1 MFFKSELQRT
11 LDNADALDDSN
22 KSIVLE
28 YVSEQIDELI
38 HQEQFYDYDSLRS
51 AKLSEAKTN
60 RQNSISSDEERDV
73 NWVKYAL
80 WESYLLANI
89 KDARKIEQW
98 IIDNNNLI

>member
-11 LDNADALDDSN
+11 LDNADALDDSD

>member
-73 NWVKYAL
+73 NWIKYAL

-89 KDARKIEQW
+89 KDAKKIEQW
-98 IIDNNNLI
+98 VINNNNLI

>member
-11 LDNADALDDSN
+11 LDNADALDDSD

-89 KDARKIEQW
+89 KDARKIEKW

>member
-89 KDARKIEQW
+89 KDARKIEKW